1 MNMTN
6 FSYNKIESA
15 QKYDIEQELP
25 EESDE
30 GLIERLE
37 EMTQ

>member
-15 QKYDIEQELP
+15 SKYDIEEELP
-25 EESDE
+25 EESDDQ
-30 GLIERLE
+30 LTERLE
-37 EMTQ
+37 